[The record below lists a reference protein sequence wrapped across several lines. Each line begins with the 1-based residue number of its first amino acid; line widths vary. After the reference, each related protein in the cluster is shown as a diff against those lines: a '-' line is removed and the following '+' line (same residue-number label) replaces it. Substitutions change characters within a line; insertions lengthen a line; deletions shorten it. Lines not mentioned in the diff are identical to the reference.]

1 MSRDYNQELITLL
14 QALPPRAQMKTPKIF
29 NLIIKWITAD
39 AAYAQSNIDAVFAAL
54 AGAAPGTIEYETARA
69 ITGAPTKK
77 PVKYP
82 VLYCPDHTRKLHKVI
97 DLTNEKPAM
106 DVDSTC
112 TTAHT
117 TALITRAQID
127 GAVAELCAPAD
138 ISNYI
143 KAAQLISARCLF
155 ESIARLPWEQI
166 ATFHALVCNTYSAWW
181 EIGATK
187 NSTICGEWMTSK
199 HYIQMYAGACFQH
212 GKPLI
217 GAAYGD
223 KLARVRFE
231 LNDRVLHCLVD
242 DCGQLDCTY
251 AVIDTQT
258 STPRA
263 KLYRL

>member
-1 MSRDYNQELITLL
+1 
-14 QALPPRAQMKTPKIF
+14 MKTPKIF

-39 AAYAQSNIDAVFAAL
+39 AAYAQSNMDAVFAAL
-54 AGAAPGTIEYETARA
+54 GGEFTWSRAGVATYTTSDPIAYETARA
-69 ITGAPTKK
+69 ITDAPTKT

-82 VLYCPDHTRKLHKVI
+82 VLSCSNSTQSTRKVI

-112 TTAHT
+112 TPTHTTAAYT

-127 GAVAELCAPAD
+127 GAVAELGAHAD

-166 ATFHALVCNTYSAWW
+166 AAFHALVCSTYSAWW

-212 GKPLI
+212 GKSLI
-217 GAAYGD
+217 DAAYGD

-258 STPRA
+258 SIPRA